1 MTVNKPIG
9 PVPKIATVSPN
20 RTSPS
25 DSVNINQYQEKETEV
40 PHKDISESKSDKIMQ
55 EEAQK
60 KDVPSN
66 PNDNDTDI
74 DEKGEETK
82 SKKGFWSRFFGG

>member
-1 MTVNKPIG
+1 MINQWLAIFFTLQQN
-9 PVPKIATVSPN
+9 PN
-20 RTSPS
+20 
-25 DSVNINQYQEKETEV
+25 DSVNINQYHEKETEV

>member
-1 MTVNKPIG
+1 MLAPAALAAIVVNKPIG
-9 PVPKIATVSPN
+9 PAPKIATVSPN

-55 EEAQK
+55 EESQK
-60 KDVPSN
+60 KMFHLIQM
-66 PNDNDTDI
+66 TTI
-74 DEKGEETK
+74 LI
-82 SKKGFWSRFFGG
+82 

>member
-1 MTVNKPIG
+1 
-9 PVPKIATVSPN
+9 
-20 RTSPS
+20 
-25 DSVNINQYQEKETEV
+25 
-40 PHKDISESKSDKIMQ
+40 MQ